1 MFAAPAP
8 VAGSSPLTRGKRERR
23 PDQLIVDRLIPAHAG
38 KTSSVQA
45 AAPPMRAHPR
55 SRGENSCESLMVSWV
70 GGSSPLTR
78 GKPTTSRKGSGPS
91 RLIPAHAGKTRR
103 ARRYGRSVPAHP
115 RSRGENAF
123 RRPVVNHDVGSSP
136 LTRGKRLRSRRT
148 RAARRLI
155 PAHAGKTAVSVA
167 VWVSGSAHPRSRGE
181 NRATGSSA
189 RRGRG
194 SSPLTRGKPLLD
206 RAAKTRERLIPAHAG
221 KTADHWIAILFTPAH
236 PRSRGENGRP
246 LDRHTLY
253 SGSSP
258 LTRGKQGRR
267 GRGLRGYRLIPA
279 HAGKTHPRWRPT
291 APESAHPRSRGEN
304 KMV

>member
-194 SSPLTRGKPLLD
+194 SSPLTRGKRPTTGSPYSLL
-206 RAAKTRERLIPAHAG
+206 RLIPAHAGKTRTARPWVTRLPAHPRSRGENPSALAANSAGVGSSPLTRGKQDGVKAPSGRIRLIPAHAG
-221 KTADHWIAILFTPAH
+221 KTASWTT
-236 PRSRGENGRP
+236 RS
-246 LDRHTLY
+246 
-253 SGSSP
+253 
-258 LTRGKQGRR
+258 TR
-267 GRGLRGYRLIPA
+267 
-279 HAGKTHPRWRPT
+279 
-291 APESAHPRSRGEN
+291 
-304 KMV
+304 